1 MLSDG
6 ALGVGRIHS
15 KHRRAH
21 QVKAGRLVESE
32 RRASAPAHFKSPS
45 VIRKEPENSETKR
58 LHYKGAIILSA
69 GECAGQATAGG
80 VRGSALM
87 SASQHLLLPV
97 ISGWQLPSTFPFV
110 EAIVESFLIAEPSVA
125 PPVTLHLHYS
135 QHPSGS
141 FWPWLSGRGSSSLSS
156 LPSPH
161 THSEVK
167 RPD

>member
-1 MLSDG
+1 MLAGALLSDG

-15 KHRRAH
+15 EHRRAN

-69 GECAGQATAGG
+69 GQATAGK

-87 SASQHLLLPV
+87 SAAASSASV
-97 ISGWQLPSTFPFV
+97 IS
-110 EAIVESFLIAEPSVA
+110 
-125 PPVTLHLHYS
+125 
-135 QHPSGS
+135 
-141 FWPWLSGRGSSSLSS
+141 
-156 LPSPH
+156 
-161 THSEVK
+161 
-167 RPD
+167 